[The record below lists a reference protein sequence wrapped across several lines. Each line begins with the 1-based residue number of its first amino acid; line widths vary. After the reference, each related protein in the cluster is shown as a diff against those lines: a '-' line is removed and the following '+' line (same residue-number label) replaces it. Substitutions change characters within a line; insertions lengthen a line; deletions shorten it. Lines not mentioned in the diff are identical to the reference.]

1 MLSQPIILREPQD
14 NFVKKDN
21 EAYLNSQ
28 KKTPFQLKPINF
40 NFFMRNED
48 DEDKNGP
55 GNGGGGFYNSY
66 VA

>member
-14 NFVKKDN
+14 KFVKKDN
-21 EAYLNSQ
+21 ETYLSSQ

-40 NFFMRNED
+40 NFFMKNED
-48 DEDKNGP
+48 DEDNNGP